1 MTKAV
6 KEHLVKSLAS
16 GQFIS
21 GQLLGE
27 QLGISRT
34 AIAKHIKVLTEIG
47 LDIYSVTGKGYKLA
61 QPLHLLEKD
70 KIISLLADE
79 AKKADYK
86 AKRFTL
92 D

>member
-47 LDIYSVTGKGYKLA
+47 LDIYSVTAVSYT
-61 QPLHLLEKD
+61 HL
-70 KIISLLADE
+70 
-79 AKKADYK
+79 
-86 AKRFTL
+86 TL
-92 D
+92 PTNREV